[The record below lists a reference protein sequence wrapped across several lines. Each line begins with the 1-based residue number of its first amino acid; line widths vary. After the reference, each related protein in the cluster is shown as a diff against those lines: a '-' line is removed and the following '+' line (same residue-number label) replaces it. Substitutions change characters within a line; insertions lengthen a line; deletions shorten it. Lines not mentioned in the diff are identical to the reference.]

1 MGNVIKHLIINGFL
15 LINGKTGERKK
26 NHTVHFFLMGRFSSV
41 QTYADTKGKLG
52 AVPYEQ
58 TAAASGGGVSV
69 RVPKVENVSG
79 STAGAGSGDFHT
91 YRKFRRVEAARV
103 EEMSRRHDESL
114 AEFAFRE
121 RQANFAA
128 EAEFRTARNAAR
140 RRAKAASRNAARHS
154 SSKSGGGV
162 KRQRSGG
169 TDDVGGVEE
178 EDEEA
183 EEDGDGDNAADDNDT
198 GKRDD
203 EKIDHEKSGAVISST
218 ESTAVLHD
226 TVKSGSSS
234 AAGTA
239 AAPAAAEGGGS
250 PAHGHESDVAAL
262 LPSDGSFLSEFL
274 LAKSGA

>member
-1 MGNVIKHLIINGFL
+1 LGVPLKSSFQ
-15 LINGKTGERKK
+15 
-26 NHTVHFFLMGRFSSV
+26 MGRFSSV

-58 TAAASGGGVSV
+58 TAAGSGGGGSV

-128 EAEFRTARNAAR
+128 EAELRTARNAAR

-154 SSKSGGGV
+154 SSKGEGGV
-162 KRQRSGG
+162 KRQRSDSI
-169 TDDVGGVEE
+169 DDSGDDEGEE
-178 EDEEA
+178 AEDEEG
-183 EEDGDGDNAADDNDT
+183 DGDGGEDKLDE
-198 GKRDD
+198 GKVEHDY
-203 EKIDHEKSGAVISST
+203 KPSTVISST
-218 ESTAVLHD
+218 ELTAVLFD
-226 TVKSGSSS
+226 NAKSGASS
-234 AAGTA
+234 AVAASTVA
-239 AAPAAAEGGGS
+239 AAEAPVAAQAAAQTAAPAAADGDGGKSTACGS
-250 PAHGHESDVAAL
+250 ELSDDVAAL

-274 LAKSGA
+274 LASAT